1 MKNYIKELRSK
12 FKKYEIDG
20 YVIPKNDDYFTE
32 YSKLNRLEVISN
44 FSGSAGLAIILKNK
58 NYLFTDGR
66 YTIQSKIE
74 SGKNFKIYGFE
85 KLINCSLFKNLTLGI
100 DPKLFT
106 NTQIKNYFLKH
117 NKIKY
122 VEKNLID
129 EIKKQ
134 KEHTSI
140 PFFSLDK
147 NIVGESINSKLN
159 KITKYLKKN
168 KSDYIFISAPENVAW
183 TLNIRG
189 GDGPNSPIPNSR
201 LIVSKSKK
209 ILLISNLK
217 KCKQLLKNKIIK
229 KDEFLDVNTLPS
241 KILHLKGK
249 NFIVDDKSC
258 SIFYE
263 NLIKSKFKIIKRE
276 DPIYLLKAIKNKT
289 EIKNMINAHIL
300 DGVALT
306 KFLFWIKKINK
317 KKITE
322 VEAAKKLENFRKL
335 NKNFLY
341 PSFDTIA
348 GSGKNG
354 AIVHYRAKK
363 EKCRTINRNDIFLCD
378 SGGQYKYGTTD
389 VTRTICFSKQ
399 KQNIKNIFTKVL
411 KGHIAVATTDI
422 NKDDTGKKIDKRAR
436 KFLNKS
442 NLDYAHGTGHGVGFF
457 LNVHEG
463 PQSITKINTVK
474 IREGMIL
481 SNEPGY
487 YKTNEYG
494 IRIENLVYV
503 KKIKKNLS
511 FQNLTMAPI
520 EKDLI
525 NFDLLTIDEKNYLF
539 KYHLEVYSKISK
551 YLNPNERKLVSYFY
565 LAFSKIQLGQL
576 LLFLTVWHNLLFF

>member
-20 YVIPKNDDYFTE
+20 YVIPKNDDFFTE

-117 NKIKY
+117 NKIKS

-134 KEHTSI
+134 KKHTSK

-189 GDGPNSPIPNSR
+189 GDGPNSPVPNSR

-217 KCKQLLKNKIIK
+217 KCKQLLKNKIIN
-229 KDEFLDVNTLPS
+229 KDEFLDINTLPS
-241 KILHLKGK
+241 KIQHLKGK
-249 NFIVDDKSC
+249 NFIIDDKSC

-322 VEAAKKLENFRKL
+322 VEAAEKLENFRKL

-363 EKCRTINRNDIFLCD
+363 GNCRVINKRDVFLCD

-399 KQNIKNIFTKVL
+399 KQNIKDVFTKVL

-422 NKDDTGKKIDKRAR
+422 IKDDTGKKIDKRAR

-463 PQSITKINTVK
+463 PQSITKINTIK
-474 IREGMIL
+474 IKEGMIL

-503 KKIKKNLS
+503 KKIKKNLL
-511 FQNLTMAPI
+511 FKNLTMAPI

-525 NFDLLTIDEKNYLF
+525 NFDLLSVNEKNYLF
-539 KYHLEVYSKISK
+539 KYHLEVYSKISE
-551 YLNPNERKLVSYFY
+551 YLNTNERKW
-565 LAFSKIQLGQL
+565 LAGFI
-576 LLFLTVWHNLLFF
+576 

>member
-106 NTQIKNYFLKH
+106 NTQIKNYFLKY

-134 KEHTSI
+134 KQHASI

-168 KSDYIFISAPENVAW
+168 KCDYIFISAPENVAW

-217 KCKQLLKNKIIK
+217 KFKQLLKNKIIK
-229 KDEFLDVNTLPS
+229 KNEFLDVYTLPS

-249 NFIVDDKSC
+249 NFIIDDKSC

-348 GSGKNG
+348 GSGENG

-363 EKCRTINRNDIFLCD
+363 EKCRTINRNDILLCD

-399 KQNIKNIFTKVL
+399 KHSIKNIFTKVL

-539 KYHLEVYSKISK
+539 KYHLEVYSRISK
-551 YLNPNERKLVSYFY
+551 YLNPKEKSW
-565 LAFSKIQLGQL
+565 LATFI
-576 LLFLTVWHNLLFF
+576 